1 MMKFMEIILA
11 PRQLGYGTS
20 LGCEAAVHA
29 ARCYVESISSA
40 SNKLMLKLDFI
51 KNAFNSLRRD
61 KMLQSVIKFAP
72 AFFRFVQL
80 AYEKPSFPVVTT
92 FSSPQ
97 KACSRV
103 IQWVPCFS
111 AFPFTICP
119 SYNLN

>member
-1 MMKFMEIILA
+1 MMISSEISLA

-40 SNKLMLKLDFI
+40 SNKLMLKLDF

-72 AFFRFVQL
+72 AFSCFVQS
-80 AYEKPSFPVVTT
+80 AYEKPSCLF
-92 FSSPQ
+92 
-97 KACSRV
+97 CGDH
-103 IQWVPCFS
+103 I
-111 AFPFTICP
+111 
-119 SYNLN
+119 L